1 MHLDL
6 RNRRSVPSRLL
17 AEPGPNLQQL
27 RDMLNIA
34 SRVPDHGGLV
44 PWRFLRLAPAA
55 REALGQLLAQ
65 RAIERDP
72 NIDEAGVRKE
82 RLRFSH
88 APEVVV
94 VIGCYQQAH
103 RIPVIEQQHTS
114 ACVCFSLL
122 QAAQATGFSAQWLT
136 GWAAYDETVQHFLG
150 VQPNEVIVGFIH
162 IGSAKEELAERPR
175 PTLDSLLQEFS
186 A

>member
-65 RAIERDP
+65 RAIERDA

-94 VIGCYQQAH
+94 VIGVLSAGASDSCHRAATYQCLRLFQ
-103 RIPVIEQQHTS
+103 S
-114 ACVCFSLL
+114 AASR
-122 QAAQATGFSAQWLT
+122 TGNRLFR
-136 GWAAYDETVQHFLG
+136 TVVNG
-150 VQPNEVIVGFIH
+150 MGRV
-162 IGSAKEELAERPR
+162 R
-175 PTLDSLLQEFS
+175 
-186 A
+186 